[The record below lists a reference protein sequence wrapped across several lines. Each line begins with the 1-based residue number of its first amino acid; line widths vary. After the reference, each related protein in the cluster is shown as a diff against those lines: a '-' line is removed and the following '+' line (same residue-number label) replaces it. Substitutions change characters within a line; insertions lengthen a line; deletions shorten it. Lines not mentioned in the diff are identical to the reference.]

1 MRNQLL
7 EVQDLATS
15 ILETPEKFTSTQVTT
30 ARQDLRRLAP
40 LIENYD
46 RALLS
51 FENALQVDKPD
62 PSMFEAR
69 GANLIGAFGDKLDRG
84 PLPPGSLRTGPM
96 NAFGDKFISDGPRP
110 LEAVFAGSPNLLSA
124 VKQKLDR

>member
-51 FENALQVDKPD
+51 FENALRVDKPD
-62 PSMFEAR
+62 PAMFEGR
-69 GANLIGAFGDKLDRG
+69 
-84 PLPPGSLRTGPM
+84 
-96 NAFGDKFISDGPRP
+96 
-110 LEAVFAGSPNLLSA
+110 
-124 VKQKLDR
+124 